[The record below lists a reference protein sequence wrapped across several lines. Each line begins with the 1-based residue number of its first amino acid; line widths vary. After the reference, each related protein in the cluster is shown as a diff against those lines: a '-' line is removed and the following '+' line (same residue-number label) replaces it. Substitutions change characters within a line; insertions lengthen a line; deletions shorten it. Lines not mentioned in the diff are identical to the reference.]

1 MTSHTCNFDS
11 NLKLVRFRLTA
22 CLMAALYSPLAAMA
36 QIAPTRPV
44 YTPPPDA
51 VSFGSM
57 LQVVFSLLLV
67 LGAVVLVAWLIKRI
81 NMPQHG
87 AASLLKVIS
96 GVAVGQRERV
106 VLVEVKD
113 TWLVV
118 GVAPGQVRIL
128 HSMPKSDIPSTP
140 AGAPSDTDVKN
151 FQGWLKQ
158 MVEKRNAG

>member
-1 MTSHTCNFDS
+1 MATPSCPV
-11 NLKLVRFRLTA
+11 NLKRA
-22 CLMAALYSPLAAMA
+22 CLCIKALLLAALYSPLLAMA
-36 QIAPTRPV
+36 QIAPARPV

-57 LQVVFSLLLV
+57 LQVIFSLLLV
-67 LGAVVLVAWLIKRI
+67 LGAVVLVAWLIKRL

-106 VLVEVKD
+106 VLIEVKD

-118 GVAPGQVRIL
+118 GVAPGQVRVL
-128 HSMPKSDIPSTP
+128 HSMSKSDIPAEP
-140 AGAPSDTDVKN
+140 VGAHTAADVKN
-151 FQGWLKQ
+151 FQSWLKQ